1 MKKKL
6 KLNIEKISV
15 ELNRLGWI
23 QADLA
28 RALGVRRQYVSKLCQ
43 TKRCS
48 FGMVE
53 KIATV
58 LQVEPKDL
66 LI

>member
-15 ELNRLGWI
+15 ELNRLGWT

-28 RALGVRRQYVSKLCQ
+28 RALGVRRQYVSKLFQ

-53 KIATV
+53 KIAAV
-58 LQVEPKDL
+58 LQIEPKDL